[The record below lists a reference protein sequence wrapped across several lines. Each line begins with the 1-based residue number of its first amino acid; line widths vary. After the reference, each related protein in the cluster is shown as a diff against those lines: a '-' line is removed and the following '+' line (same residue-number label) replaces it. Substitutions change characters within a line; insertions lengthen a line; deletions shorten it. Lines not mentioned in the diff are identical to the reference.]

1 MNRLTVAILCLG
13 MGFASISSALA
24 QENSTAQ
31 QQQRPAN
38 PAAQFAPMIEAIRNT
53 PGCLGV
59 EAARLQSGKFAIF
72 AFFKDK
78 EAAKLWYYNPVH
90 KQVMQ
95 RMMPDAVPADDH
107 EPMSEVPAGVPVL
120 AAATITPPAA
130 GQQGLPQISIEL
142 YTPLSGGFNLGGGFA
157 PEGFAPADP
166 PSTQPSSN

>member
-1 MNRLTVAILCLG
+1 MNRPIAFLAALSGFLLAGAVAI
-13 MGFASISSALA
+13 A
-24 QENSTAQ
+24 QE
-31 QQQRPAN
+31 QRPNRPQAQTN

-78 EAAKLWYYNPVH
+78 EAAKAWYYDPAH
-90 KQVMQ
+90 KQAMQ
-95 RMMPDAVPADDH
+95 RMMPDAVPPDGH
-107 EPMSEVPAGVPVL
+107 EPMSDVPAGVPVL

-142 YTPLSGGFNLGGGFA
+142 YTPLSGGLRVGGGFA
-157 PEGFAPADP
+157 PEGFAPAP
-166 PSTQPSSN
+166 PPATQPSAQ